1 MIPRVLGRKNR
12 EYSDE
17 DINVIWTI
25 RMLRNIGYSLKEVD
39 LMIKSPQFDLE
50 ESIEEKI
57 VRLGTEREEKERQLE
72 YAKTLKK
79 TGKFPVMSKETGV
92 VEVKTL

>member
-1 MIPRVLGRKNR
+1 MGDQVKRVKENLGVTRLALQIYEERRLIPRVLGRKNR

-39 LMIKSPQFDLE
+39 LMIKSPP
-50 ESIEEKI
+50 I
-57 VRLGTEREEKERQLE
+57 
-72 YAKTLKK
+72 
-79 TGKFPVMSKETGV
+79 
-92 VEVKTL
+92 